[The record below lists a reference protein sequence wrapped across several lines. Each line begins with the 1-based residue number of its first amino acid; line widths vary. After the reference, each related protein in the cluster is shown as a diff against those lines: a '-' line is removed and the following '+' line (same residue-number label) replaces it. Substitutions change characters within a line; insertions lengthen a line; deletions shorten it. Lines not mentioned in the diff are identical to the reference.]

1 MFGNQQYNAYMPQSP
16 SYQQLMPP
24 PPSMSLPSMQTTQP
38 TPQEQ
43 RRTNAEFI
51 PVSSIQQAK
60 EHIVQPN
67 QMLYFMNNNVSEFYI
82 KTADNFGTVQFKA
95 FKFSEIASESPT
107 MPQTNVTSEIT
118 RSEFDALKTHLNA
131 LEQRF
136 EEINK
141 PSYAKEKKNEPDNA
155 DDKRK

>member
-1 MFGNQQYNAYMPQSP
+1 MFGNQQYNPYIPQSQN
-16 SYQQLMPP
+16 YQQMM
-24 PPSMSLPSMQTTQP
+24 PPSMSLPSMQALPPTQ
-38 TPQEQ
+38 QEQ

-95 FKFSEIASESPT
+95 FKFSEIAPESPT
-107 MPQTNVTSEIT
+107 MPQTNAASEIT
-118 RSEFDALKTHLNA
+118 RTEFEALKTHLKA

-141 PSYAKEKKNEPDNA
+141 PSYVKEKNDESDNA
-155 DDKRK
+155 DDKQ

>member
-1 MFGNQQYNAYMPQSP
+1 MYGNNQQYSPYMPQN
-16 SYQQLMPP
+16 YQQLMP
-24 PPSMSLPSMQTTQP
+24 PPSMSLPSMQAPQP
-38 TPQEQ
+38 APQEQ

-51 PVSSIQQAK
+51 PVSSVQQAK

-95 FKFSEIASESPT
+95 FKFSEITSESPT
-107 MPQTNVTSEIT
+107 MPTSTSTNEIT
-118 RSEFDALKTHLNA
+118 RTEFEALKTHLKT

-141 PSYAKEKKNEPDNA
+141 PLYAKEKKNESDNA
-155 DDKRK
+155 DDK